1 MLNKRLK
8 MDRDKLEEELKLD
21 EGCVYEVYED
31 HLGYATFGIGHLV
44 KKSDEEHGQ
53 PLGTPVSEER
63 VTQCFNDDIDT
74 VCEEF
79 DKNLP
84 WWRTLPETR
93 QRVLA
98 NMCFNLG
105 YPRLSGFKNF
115 LAALEFED
123 WETAAEEMM
132 DSRWADQV
140 GERAEWLR
148 DKMLGY

>member
-1 MLNKRLK
+1 
-8 MDRDKLEEELKLD
+8 MDRDKLEEELKVD

-63 VTQCFNDDIDT
+63 VTQCFNEDIDT
-74 VCEEF
+74 VCEEL

-84 WWRTLPETR
+84 WWRTLPEPR

-105 YPRLSGFKNF
+105 YPRLRGFKNF
-115 LAALEFED
+115 LAALELED

-132 DSRWADQV
+132 DSRWSEQV
-140 GERAEWLR
+140 GERAERLR